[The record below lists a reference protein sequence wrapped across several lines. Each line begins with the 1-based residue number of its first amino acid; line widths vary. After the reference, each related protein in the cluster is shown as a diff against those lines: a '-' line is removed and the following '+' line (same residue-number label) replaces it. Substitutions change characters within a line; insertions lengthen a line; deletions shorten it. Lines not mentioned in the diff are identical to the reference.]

1 MGLQICLLQ
10 GLTCPTSK
18 TEKNTQNLKGPTLS
32 QAHRKVAFKNEHN
45 LLVNNSQCVFKET
58 LIHDHRS
65 IFFTISLQSAF
76 FRNEGILKMTHLCHT

>member
-32 QAHRKVAFKNEHN
+32 QAHRGVAFKNEHN
-45 LLVNNSQCVFKET
+45 LLVNNSQCVF
-58 LIHDHRS
+58 
-65 IFFTISLQSAF
+65 ISSENVQ
-76 FRNEGILKMTHLCHT
+76 RNINTWP